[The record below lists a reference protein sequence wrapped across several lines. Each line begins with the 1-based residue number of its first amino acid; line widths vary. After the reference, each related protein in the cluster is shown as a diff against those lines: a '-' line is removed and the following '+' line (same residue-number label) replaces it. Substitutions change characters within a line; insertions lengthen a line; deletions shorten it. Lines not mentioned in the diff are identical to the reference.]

1 MRGARAAVLGFALK
15 RYSTSIM
22 QGRRSYL
29 SPTES
34 DEVIEDRII
43 LDDVA
48 LALSVEN
55 VALES
60 KEHLRLRVLG
70 IQSEVLVIVQKAIR
84 FQEQFAH
91 VSILCDQTKQTR
103 GGHHTEWQ
111 ILLEHRIHN
120 EDSLV
125 FQELLL

>member
-15 RYSTSIM
+15 RYSTSIR

-29 SPTES
+29 SSTES

-103 GGHHTEWQ
+103 GSHHTEWQ

>member
-1 MRGARAAVLGFALK
+1 
-15 RYSTSIM
+15 M
-22 QGRRSYL
+22 QGRRFYL

-34 DEVIEDRII
+34 DEVIENRAI

-48 LALSVEN
+48 LAFSVEN

-60 KEHLRLRVLG
+60 KKHLRLCVLG

-103 GGHHTEWQ
+103 GGHHTERQ
-111 ILLEHRIHN
+111 ILLEHRVHS

-125 FQELLL
+125 LQELLL

>member
-15 RYSTSIM
+15 RYSTSIR

-48 LALSVEN
+48 LAFSV
-55 VALES
+55 
-60 KEHLRLRVLG
+60 RLRVLG